1 MKKLLY
7 LIVVLSVFASCT
19 PSRSIAYKKTGLL
32 PLIVSVPIT
41 VEIKEFIDQRSSSDL
56 GVSQLAEPRTTK
68 KLDKKI
74 CMNSEKH
81 YKKNTVASQFSKQI
95 AEHFE
100 AIALFDKTT
109 FGEAENVDYY
119 ITGNLVHFYGEQ
131 EFSNKALVG
140 SQFGLIGA
148 LATAS
153 VKTQGEIVIEV
164 SDLKLFKKNGELVK
178 DLGSFKREY
187 SEKMSVD
194 GYCWCI
200 YGNINEKLKDFNDLL
215 AEKIQADLKSVKF

>member
-1 MKKLLY
+1 MKRLLY
-7 LIVVLSVFASCT
+7 LVVVLFVLASCT
-19 PSRSIAYKKTGLL
+19 PGRDIVYRTADLL
-32 PLIVSVPIT
+32 PLVESVPIE
-41 VEIKEFIDQRSSSDL
+41 VEIKEFVDQRSNNDL
-56 GVSQLAEPRTTK
+56 GVFQLAESRTTK

-74 CMNSEKH
+74 CLNSEKH
-81 YKKNTVASQFSKQI
+81 YKKKTVASQFSKQM

-109 FGEAENVDYY
+109 FGETEAADYY
-119 ITGNLVHFYGEQ
+119 ITGSLVHFYGEQ

-153 VKTQGEIVIEV
+153 VKTQGEVVIEV
-164 SDLKLFKKNGELVK
+164 SDLKLFKKNGELIK

-187 SEKMSVD
+187 SENMSVD

-215 AEKIQADLKSVKF
+215 AEKIQADLKYVKF